1 MKELQSW
8 ISNKVYDVVPKT
20 TNKCISLRWVLTK
33 QTPDGIIP
41 KAWHVARRFKEDCK
55 FEKESPTCLK
65 ESLHILFSICA
76 QNDWKLHSI
85 DIKTAF
91 LQGNLLT
98 HNVCIN

>member
-33 QTPDGIIP
+33 QTPDGIP
-41 KAWHVARRFKEDCK
+41 KAWHVARRFKEDSK

-65 ESLHILFSICA
+65 ESLHILFSIYA
-76 QNDWKLHSI
+76 QNDWKLRSI
-85 DIKTAF
+85 DIKTSF